1 MPPVR
6 MISNR
11 LLVLAAVR
19 EMATLVPPRTII
31 RVAPACA
38 PDREEPY
45 GTDTRSAVLC
55 DPIGRRAE
63 LACIQ
68 RPSAQYQHSRADN
81 HGARCVCCRAPHRIS
96 RPG

>member
-19 EMATLVPPRTII
+19 EMATLVPPRTKI
-31 RVAPACA
+31 RVVPACA

-55 DPIGRRAE
+55 DPIGRRAQLGRIE
-63 LACIQ
+63 LRIEYLFHRVPPC
-68 RPSAQYQHSRADN
+68 PEHKP
-81 HGARCVCCRAPHRIS
+81 GLPGFLFLEAPA
-96 RPG
+96 